1 MGPHVADLTISTED
15 YEADGRM
22 PDRLAKEGGNEAP
35 RFVVAGVPKDA
46 VELALVVHDPDAPMA
61 RGFTHWVVYGLPAID
76 GAIDPSLG
84 RAAPTSAGEPGW
96 YGPQPPVGHGTHRYY
111 AWVYALS
118 EPIGG
123 EPTREA
129 FLDRHAGAILEQN
142 RVVGTYSR

>member
-15 YEADGRM
+15 YEPDGRM
-22 PDRLAKEGGNEAP
+22 PDRLAKESGNEAP

-61 RGFTHWVVYGLPAID
+61 RGFTHWVVYGLPAVD
-76 GAIDPSLG
+76 GPIDPSVG
-84 RAAPTSAGEPGW
+84 RAAPTTAGEAGW
-96 YGPQPPVGHGTHRYY
+96 YGPQPPVGHGDHHYY

-118 EPIGG
+118 EPVTG

-129 FLDRHAGAILEQN
+129 FLDRNAGSILEQN
-142 RVVGTYSR
+142 RIVGTYSR